1 MTDSL
6 SLGLIIMKNSRK
18 EKDAFGEMEVPA
30 DAYWGISTQRAV
42 RNFKISGRQMPK
54 QFILALA
61 TVKKACLLA
70 NLDLG
75 TIESELAN
83 AISKSVDE
91 ILLEKKMLDQFPVD
105 IFQTGS
111 GTQSNMNMNE
121 VLANRA
127 NEVLGHPRGTKSPVH
142 PNDHVN
148 LSQSSNDVIPT
159 AMHIAALAAS
169 TSDMVPSLKKLIQS
183 LANKIAEFADVI
195 KVGRTHLEDAVP
207 IPLSMELEVY
217 RLQMANNLRD
227 LEAVH
232 EELVIVPIGG
242 TAVGTGLNA
251 PEGFAEKAV
260 EHLSRLTQLPIRT
273 HAVKAEGIASHR
285 ALGRLSASLRQIA
298 LSCLKM
304 ANDIRLMAS
313 GPRAGLGELLL
324 PQNEPGSSIMPG
336 KVNLTQCEAL
346 AQVCVQVIG
355 HDATVTFAESQG
367 SLLDL
372 NVTKP
377 LMTVNVLDAIHILSN
392 GIRSFVENCLDG
404 IKVNEETIKRQLES
418 SLMIVTRLSPFIGYD
433 KAGEIASRAHT
444 IINQD
449 FPIRY
454 GAPEVFTDSNSTAS
468 VSYIIPGHQCMQHS
482 AEIEYNPRILILQLV
497 RGQ

>member
-1 MTDSL
+1 
-6 SLGLIIMKNSRK
+6 MKNPRK
-18 EKDAFGEMEVPA
+18 EKDALGELEVPA

-75 TIESELAN
+75 EVKSELAN
-83 AISKSVDE
+83 AVLKAVDE
-91 ILLEKKMLDQFPVD
+91 ILVGNKMLDQFPVD

-127 NEVLGHPRGTKSPVH
+127 NEILGQPRGTKFPVH

-159 AMHIAALAAS
+159 AMHIAALTAS
-169 TSDMVPSLKKLIQS
+169 TTEMVPSLKKLIQS
-183 LANKIAEFADVI
+183 LASKAAEFAGVI
-195 KVGRTHLEDAVP
+195 KVGRTHLVDAVP
-207 IPLSMELEVY
+207 IPLSTELEVY
-217 RLQMANNLRD
+217 RTQMANNLSD
-227 LEAVH
+227 IENVN
-232 EELVIVPIGG
+232 EELAVVPIGG

-251 PEGFAEKAV
+251 LEGFAEKAV
-260 EHLSRLTQLPIRT
+260 EHLSRLTRLPIRT

-285 ALGRLSASLRQIA
+285 TLVRLSASLRQIA

-304 ANDIRLMAS
+304 ANDIRLMGS
-313 GPRAGLGELLL
+313 GPRAGFGELQL

-336 KVNLTQCEAL
+336 KVNPTQCEAL
-346 AQVCVQVIG
+346 AQVCAQVVG
-355 HDATVTFAESQG
+355 HDATVAFAESQG

-377 LMTVNVLDAIHILSN
+377 VMIANILDAIHILSN
-392 GIRSFVENCLDG
+392 GIQSFVENCLEG
-404 IKVNEETIKRQLES
+404 IEVNEETIKRQLDA
-418 SLMIVTRLSPFIGYD
+418 SLMIVTRLSPVIGYD
-433 KAGEIASRAHT
+433 KAGDVAARALATGKTVKETVIEMGIEI
-444 IINQD
+444 D
-449 FPIRY
+449 
-454 GAPEVFTDSNSTAS
+454 GDLDELLD
-468 VSYIIPGHQCMQHS
+468 
-482 AEIEYNPRILILQLV
+482 PRKMV
-497 RGQ
+497 